1 MDHLIRSID
10 VFVGSNDIGNDR
22 EKSELA
28 CKMKMI
34 VYLLC
39 QLVEL
44 IEADV
49 LQKVSCFHIIA
60 LLWRIVCQI
69 LKIIKVEKILKVSLD
84 LIKSPSPSVKIQI
97 MDGKVCLRCE
107 GKTLLG
113 IVNQQCFAFLPQVNF
128 PQQ

>member
-1 MDHLIRSID
+1 MNSKFLPLKGKTLVIYSYSNFDLFNLVLFFSLTEGLDHLIRSID

-60 LLWRIVCQI
+60 LL
-69 LKIIKVEKILKVSLD
+69 
-84 LIKSPSPSVKIQI
+84 
-97 MDGKVCLRCE
+97 
-107 GKTLLG
+107 
-113 IVNQQCFAFLPQVNF
+113 
-128 PQQ
+128 

>member
-1 MDHLIRSID
+1 MNSKFLPLKGKILGIYSFSYFDLFNLVFFFSLTEGLDHLIRSID

-60 LLWRIVCQI
+60 LL
-69 LKIIKVEKILKVSLD
+69 
-84 LIKSPSPSVKIQI
+84 
-97 MDGKVCLRCE
+97 
-107 GKTLLG
+107 
-113 IVNQQCFAFLPQVNF
+113 
-128 PQQ
+128 

>member
-1 MDHLIRSID
+1 MNSKFLPLKGKILGIYSYSYFDLSNLFFFSLTEGLDHLIRSID

-49 LQKVSCFHIIA
+49 LQKVSF
-60 LLWRIVCQI
+60 
-69 LKIIKVEKILKVSLD
+69 
-84 LIKSPSPSVKIQI
+84 
-97 MDGKVCLRCE
+97 
-107 GKTLLG
+107 
-113 IVNQQCFAFLPQVNF
+113 F
-128 PQQ
+128 

>member
-1 MDHLIRSID
+1 MNSKFLPLKGKILDNYSYFDLFNLVCFFSLTEGLDHLIRSID

-49 LQKVSCFHIIA
+49 LQKVSFFYSCE
-60 LLWRIVCQI
+60 V
-69 LKIIKVEKILKVSLD
+69 
-84 LIKSPSPSVKIQI
+84 VKN
-97 MDGKVCLRCE
+97 CLS
-107 GKTLLG
+107 
-113 IVNQQCFAFLPQVNF
+113 NSQNF
-128 PQQ
+128 

>member
-84 LIKSPSPSVKIQI
+84 SIPSPSPSVKIQI
-97 MDGKVCLRCE
+97 MCGK
-107 GKTLLG
+107 
-113 IVNQQCFAFLPQVNF
+113 FACGVKARHC
-128 PQQ
+128 

>member
-1 MDHLIRSID
+1 MFCFFFSLTEGLDHLIRSID

-49 LQKVSCFHIIA
+49 LQKVSCFHVIA
-60 LLWRIVCQI
+60 LL
-69 LKIIKVEKILKVSLD
+69 
-84 LIKSPSPSVKIQI
+84 
-97 MDGKVCLRCE
+97 
-107 GKTLLG
+107 
-113 IVNQQCFAFLPQVNF
+113 
-128 PQQ
+128 

>member
-1 MDHLIRSID
+1 MNSKFLPLKGKTLVIYSYSNFDLFNLVLFFFSLTEGLDHLIRSID

-49 LQKVSCFHIIA
+49 LQKVSFFYC
-60 LLWRIVCQI
+60 
-69 LKIIKVEKILKVSLD
+69 
-84 LIKSPSPSVKIQI
+84 
-97 MDGKVCLRCE
+97 CE
-107 GKTLLG
+107 E
-113 IVNQQCFAFLPQVNF
+113 
-128 PQQ
+128 

>member
-1 MDHLIRSID
+1 MFWFFFSLTEGLDHLIRSID

-49 LQKVSCFHIIA
+49 LQKVSFFSV
-60 LLWRIVCQI
+60 RP
-69 LKIIKVEKILKVSLD
+69 KSLFWFRSNTETETQMAD
-84 LIKSPSPSVKIQI
+84 
-97 MDGKVCLRCE
+97 
-107 GKTLLG
+107 
-113 IVNQQCFAFLPQVNF
+113 NF
-128 PQQ
+128 DRYRNRY

>member
-1 MDHLIRSID
+1 MNSKFLPLKGKFLGTYLFLFRLFKSCFCFFSLTEGLDHLIRSID

-28 CKMKMI
+28 CKMKMV

-49 LQKVSCFHIIA
+49 LQKVSFF
-60 LLWRIVCQI
+60 
-69 LKIIKVEKILKVSLD
+69 
-84 LIKSPSPSVKIQI
+84 
-97 MDGKVCLRCE
+97 
-107 GKTLLG
+107 LG
-113 IVNQQCFAFLPQVNF
+113 ISKYPSKNIV
-128 PQQ
+128 

>member
-1 MDHLIRSID
+1 LFWFFFSLTEGLDHLIRSID

-49 LQKVSCFHIIA
+49 LQKVSFF
-60 LLWRIVCQI
+60 LL
-69 LKIIKVEKILKVSLD
+69 
-84 LIKSPSPSVKIQI
+84 
-97 MDGKVCLRCE
+97 CE
-107 GKTLLG
+107 E
-113 IVNQQCFAFLPQVNF
+113 
-128 PQQ
+128 

>member
-1 MDHLIRSID
+1 MNSKFLPLKGKILDIYLYFDLFNLVFFCFFSLTEGLDHLIRSID

-49 LQKVSCFHIIA
+49 LQKVCFF
-60 LLWRIVCQI
+60 IVV
-69 LKIIKVEKILKVSLD
+69 KNSL
-84 LIKSPSPSVKIQI
+84 SNSQ
-97 MDGKVCLRCE
+97 
-107 GKTLLG
+107 
-113 IVNQQCFAFLPQVNF
+113 NY
-128 PQQ
+128 